1 MDQNKTI
8 VRIFTSVA
16 LVAAVTLSLS
26 VVGQSI
32 STKAIL
38 ADNTNRNTRNEVTN
52 NQLTS
57 VLIAEKNN
65 NMTEKTQKPSET
77 VAEWFAEKSWFKGC
91 KLTPSNTINL
101 EELKKHYALNKTY
114 WEKVFEFISK
124 NDLVNLAVAKYTIDG
139 DNVFAPVSEYETKL
153 PADGKWEAHKKYLDI
168 QIVLSGKELI
178 GIAPIE
184 KSTVVVPYNETKD
197 VMFVEPTVEK
207 DYHAQPGTFFIFFPT
222 EAHRPNMMDGE
233 QVKVKKIV
241 FKVKM

>member
-1 MDQNKTI
+1 MKQNKTI

-16 LVAAVTLSLS
+16 LVAAVTFSLS

-32 STKAIL
+32 STNHIL
-38 ADNTNRNTRNEVTN
+38 ANNTTGIIKNEVTN
-52 NQLTS
+52 NQLTN
-57 VLIAEKNN
+57 VLNAEKNN

-101 EELKKHYALNKTY
+101 EELKKHYAINKAY

-124 NDLVNLAVAKYTIDG
+124 NDLVNLPVAKYTIDG

-153 PADGKWEAHKKYLDI
+153 PADGRWEAHKKYLDI
-168 QIVLSGKELI
+168 QIVLSGKEQM
-178 GIAPIE
+178 GIAPIKE
-184 KSTVVVPYNETKD
+184 STVVVPYNETKD
-197 VMFVEPTVEK
+197 VMFVETSAGK

>member
-1 MDQNKTI
+1 MNQNKTI

-26 VVGQSI
+26 VVAQSI
-32 STKAIL
+32 STQTVL
-38 ADNTNRNTRNEVTN
+38 ADNATGITRNEITN

-101 EELKKHYALNKTY
+101 VELKKHYALHQTY

-124 NDLVNLAVAKYTIDG
+124 NDLVSLPVAKYTIDG

-153 PADGKWEAHKKYLDI
+153 PADGKWEAHKNYIDV
-168 QIVLSGKELI
+168 QIVLSGKEQI
-178 GIAPIE
+178 GIAPVE
-184 KSTVVVPYNETKD
+184 KATVVVPYSEAKD
-197 VMFVEPTVEK
+197 VMFVNPSVEN
-207 DYHAQPGTFFIFFPT
+207 DYHAKPGTFFIFFPT

>member
-1 MDQNKTI
+1 MNQKRTI
-8 VRIFTSVA
+8 VRTFTSVA
-16 LVAAVTLSLS
+16 MFAAVAFSLNA
-26 VVGQSI
+26 VGQSI
-32 STKAIL
+32 SIKDAL
-38 ADNTNRNTRNEVTN
+38 ADNTNGITKNELTN
-52 NQLTS
+52 NQLNR
-57 VLIAEKNN
+57 VLNAEKNN
-65 NMTEKTQKPSET
+65 NMTENTKKPSQT

-101 EELKKHYALNKTY
+101 EELKKHYALNAAY
-114 WEKVFEFISK
+114 WEKVFDFISK
-124 NDLVNLAVAKYTIDG
+124 NDLVNLAIGKYTIDG

-178 GIAPIE
+178 GIAPIK
-184 KSTVVVPYNETKD
+184 KSTVTVPYNETKD
-197 VMFVEPTVEK
+197 VMFVEPTAGK
-207 DYHAQPGTFFIFFPT
+207 DYQAKPGTFFIFFPG